1 MTSMVLRRVSKVIST
16 EEGDVQEHL
25 VLVFECSK
33 DTEQPQRPE
42 NRETEEDGL
51 RGFSFVGLSK
61 RGKSGEGTYG
71 VLVEGYFYVVRQHGE
86 QVDDREEC
94 CGGG

>member
-1 MTSMVLRRVSKVIST
+1 MKNASASRASFDLWMAIYMTSMVLRRVSSVTSN

-42 NRETEEDGL
+42 NRETEEDRL
-51 RGFSFVGLSK
+51 RGISLGIGFTGQ
-61 RGKSGEGTYG
+61 GERT
-71 VLVEGYFYVVRQHGE
+71 VSSWRATSI
-86 QVDDREEC
+86 
-94 CGGG
+94 